1 MSIEQDVRDGR
12 AVVLPFERPPIRSSV
27 VVQRARDAV
36 FDTFVRTID
45 RWWPLRPFSMG
56 KDAVAS
62 VTFERQLGGR
72 VYETWHDGTER
83 EWGILLDW
91 APPERFV
98 MTWNVTGVS
107 TEVELRF
114 TAEASD
120 RTRVYL
126 EHRGW
131 ERLSEEQLREDCA
144 LPGGYRGG
152 SFQRG
157 WRIILGRFVEA
168 AEAGAVGVATGVGVA
183 ANVDEEGWSG

>member
-1 MSIEQDVRDGR
+1 MSIEQDPRGD
-12 AVVLPFERPPIRSSV
+12 ADVLPFERPPIRTSV
-27 VVQRARDAV
+27 VVQRGRDAV

-56 KDAVAS
+56 QDAVAS
-62 VTFERQLGGR
+62 VTFERELGGR

-98 MTWNVTGVS
+98 MTWNVTGVP

-120 RTRVYL
+120 RTRVDL

-131 ERLSEEQLREDCA
+131 DRLSEEQLREDCA

-157 WRIILGRFVEA
+157 WRIILQDFVDAVNGE
-168 AEAGAVGVATGVGVA
+168 AVGAAPASVGTRGKA
-183 ANVDEEGWSG
+183 